1 MGYKCEQI
9 RLVEMTKASCVALR
23 IMETGPYLALLL
35 AATIVNYQ
43 FVTIT
48 YIKKTL
54 LLLIVFFSYCN
65 TWLQLR
71 L

>member
-9 RLVEMTKASCVALR
+9 RLVEMTKASWVALR

-48 YIKKTL
+48 YIKNYFVAHCLFQL
-54 LLLIVFFSYCN
+54 L
-65 TWLQLR
+65 
-71 L
+71 

>member
-1 MGYKCEQI
+1 
-9 RLVEMTKASCVALR
+9 
-23 IMETGPYLALLL
+23 METGPYLALLL